1 MGMAI
6 SVPRYTVEEL
16 GRFPD
21 DGSRHE
27 LLDGFLLVTPS
38 PRAVHQ
44 RIASRLLVRL
54 VAGVEAPGYGCVVS
68 PGAIS
73 VPPHTQLLPDILVY
87 PSRFGPS
94 VDWADVSEHWLAIEV
109 LSRSSRIY
117 DREIKRDAYFALGVR
132 QVWLVDIED
141 RSIAVWQ
148 SRTTHHVIRDVIRWH
163 VAALDAIV
171 SIDLREVFAGVE

>member
-6 SVPRYTVEEL
+6 SVPRYTLEALEQ
-16 GRFPD
+16 FPD
-21 DGSRHE
+21 DGNRLE

-44 RIASRLLVRL
+44 RIASRMHVRL
-54 VAGVEAPGYGCVVS
+54 VAGVETPGYGCVVS

-87 PSRFGPS
+87 PARFGPS

-117 DREIKRDAYFALGVR
+117 DREIKRDAYFALGVK
-132 QVWLVDIED
+132 QVWLVDIAD
-141 RSIAVWQ
+141 LSVTACRSP
-148 SRTTHHVIRDVIRWH
+148 TEHEVIRDIVRWR
-163 VAALDAIV
+163 VADLDVLV
-171 SIDLREVFAGVE
+171 SIDLREIFDGVE